1 MEWYGGIAFPGEGIR
16 MVLIGSD
23 AFVKQVT
30 GFAPEILM
38 KHRRELEKIYK
49 GQSMSPFPFPV
60 TWIEK

>member
-1 MEWYGGIAFPGEGIR
+1 